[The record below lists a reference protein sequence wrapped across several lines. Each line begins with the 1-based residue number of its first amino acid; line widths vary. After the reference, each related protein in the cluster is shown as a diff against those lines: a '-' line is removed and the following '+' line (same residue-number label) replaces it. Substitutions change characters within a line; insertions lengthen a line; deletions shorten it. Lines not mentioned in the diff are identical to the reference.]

1 MCGGVGVELD
11 VRGGGAAL
19 LRRLPMRFGR
29 CIRRRIRGLALLQVA
44 VDVTREV
51 APVHT
56 ARHVA
61 ELTATFDA
69 VAAGVPEPPPI
80 GPHAPATSSTAIAV
94 RDARM
99 PPTVRDGIRG
109 QSSLSDVGRT
119 WDGNVAT
126 CRRPRYAPRLA
137 GRGL

>member
-1 MCGGVGVELD
+1 MSPDRWHL
-11 VRGGGAAL
+11 
-19 LRRLPMRFGR
+19 
-29 CIRRRIRGLALLQVA
+29 CIPLGMSLS
-44 VDVTREV
+44 
-51 APVHT
+51 
-56 ARHVA
+56 
-61 ELTATFDA
+61 LTATFDA

-137 GRGL
+137 GRRLRIHRLASAGSAPPPEHGT